1 MSDPMNSFINTLTA
15 EQKKKLIEALMSE
28 EDVSNTQ
35 QDTKSTASSN
45 VDEDF
50 RIHKMDNTRLT
61 NRRKEPVKARKNEWH
76 DTGEDRDIET
86 KYGERTP
93 RRKEAPKK
101 SNIECHVCGKSFKV
115 DARYVYG
122 EYYRCNKCGGKK

>member
-1 MSDPMNSFINTLTA
+1 MTDMNNFINSLTE
-15 EQKKKLIEALMSE
+15 EQKKKLFEALLASTNNNNT
-28 EDVSNTQ
+28 EDTDNNQSG
-35 QDTKSTASSN
+35 SN

-50 RIHKMDNTRLT
+50 RVYKTDSRLN

-101 SNIECHVCGKSFKV
+101 SNLECHVCGKSFKV

>member
-1 MSDPMNSFINTLTA
+1 MSDMNSFINSLTE
-15 EQKKKLIEALMSE
+15 EQKKKLMEALMS
-28 EDVSNTQ
+28 NNN
-35 QDTKSTASSN
+35 TASEPEVDTSQSN
-45 VDEDF
+45 VSEDF
-50 RIHKMDNTRLT
+50 RVYKTDSKLT

-101 SNIECHVCGKSFKV
+101 SNIECHVCGKTFKV
-115 DARYVYG
+115 DARYVFG
-122 EYYRCNKCGGKK
+122 DYYRCNKCGGKK

>member
-1 MSDPMNSFINTLTA
+1 MSDMNSFINSLTE
-15 EQKKKLIEALMSE
+15 EQKKKLMEALMSNNNT
-28 EDVSNTQ
+28 VSEPEVDISQ
-35 QDTKSTASSN
+35 SN
-45 VDEDF
+45 VSEDF
-50 RIHKMDNTRLT
+50 RVYKTDSKLT

-101 SNIECHVCGKSFKV
+101 SNIECHVCGKTFKV
-115 DARYVYG
+115 DARYVFG
-122 EYYRCNKCGGKK
+122 DYYRCNKCGGKK

>member
-1 MSDPMNSFINTLTA
+1 MSDMNSFINSLTE
-15 EQKKKLIEALMSE
+15 EQKKKLMEALMS
-28 EDVSNTQ
+28 NNN
-35 QDTKSTASSN
+35 TASEPEVDTSQSN
-45 VDEDF
+45 VSEDF
-50 RIHKMDNTRLT
+50 RVFKTDSKLT

-101 SNIECHVCGKSFKV
+101 SNIECHVCGKTFKV
-115 DARYVYG
+115 DARYVFG
-122 EYYRCNKCGGKK
+122 DYYRCNKCGGKK

>member
-1 MSDPMNSFINTLTA
+1 MTDMNNFINSLTE
-15 EQKKKLIEALMSE
+15 EQKKKLFEALVSSTNNKE
-28 EDVSNTQ
+28 AEDANTDNQ
-35 QDTKSTASSN
+35 STSN

-50 RIHKMDNTRLT
+50 RIHKTDSKLI

>member
-1 MSDPMNSFINTLTA
+1 MSDMNSFINSLTE
-15 EQKKKLIEALMSE
+15 EQKKKLMEALMS
-28 EDVSNTQ
+28 NNN
-35 QDTKSTASSN
+35 TASEPEVDTLQSN
-45 VDEDF
+45 VSEDF
-50 RIHKMDNTRLT
+50 RVYKTDSKLT

-101 SNIECHVCGKSFKV
+101 SNIECHVCGKTFKV
-115 DARYVYG
+115 DARYVFG
-122 EYYRCNKCGGKK
+122 DYYRCNKCGGKK